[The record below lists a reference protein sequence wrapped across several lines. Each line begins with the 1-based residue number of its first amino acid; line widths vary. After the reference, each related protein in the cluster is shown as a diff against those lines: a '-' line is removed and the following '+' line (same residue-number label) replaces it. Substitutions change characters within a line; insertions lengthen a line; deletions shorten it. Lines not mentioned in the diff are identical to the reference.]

1 MIKVL
6 IVDDEAL
13 MRQATSK
20 IVSSLDGFDGSL
32 LACNGQQAVDI
43 CKRQDIDIVFMDI
56 MMPVKDGITA
66 SKEILE
72 ISPKTKIFILSSYN
86 SFELAHH
93 ALRNKI
99 EHYII
104 KPLDEEK
111 ILRVL
116 TNYYNKINT
125 KKDVQANVGIEK
137 FIEANDFKSI
147 CRELNNFSKK
157 LIDIY
162 SEDDFSNETYRFMY
176 NLLISFLPEHK
187 NRYEDFKSKFV
198 LENNADNDVRVLST
212 WLFNIIEY
220 IFIVRS
226 QNRYPILK
234 NVFEYIQSNIKS
246 YISLDNVVKSCN
258 VSQGYLSRILKK
270 EFNMTVMNYIHL
282 KKINIAKEYICVSR
296 MSISDVFVKVGYSEF
311 SYFCKVFKKY
321 EENTVS
327 NFKSN
332 IGII

>member
-6 IVDDEAL
+6 IVDDEML

-20 IVSSLDGFDGSL
+20 IVSSLEGFDKSL

-43 CKRQDIDIVFMDI
+43 CKSQNIDIVFMDI

-66 SKEILE
+66 SKEILK

-86 SFELAHH
+86 SFELAQY
-93 ALRNKI
+93 ALSNKI
-99 EHYII
+99 EHYLI
-104 KPLDEEK
+104 KPLNEEK
-111 ILRVL
+111 IVKIL
-116 TNYYNKINT
+116 TDFYNKKNI
-125 KKDVQANVGIEK
+125 KDDIKNNIGIEK
-137 FIEANDFKSI
+137 FIEANDFRAMYS
-147 CRELNNFSKK
+147 ELNNFSKK
-157 LIDIY
+157 IIDIC
-162 SEDDFSNETYRFMY
+162 SSDNFSNKTYRFMY
-176 NLLISFLPEHK
+176 NLLISFLPEYK
-187 NRYEDFKSKFV
+187 NKFEEFKVKFV
-198 LENNADNDVRVLST
+198 LENNADKDVRVLSI

-220 IFIVRS
+220 IFVARS

-234 NVFEYIQSNIKS
+234 NVFEYIQDNIKK
-246 YISLDNVVKSCN
+246 YISLDDVVKSCN
-258 VSQGYLSRILKK
+258 VSQGYLSRIFKK

-282 KKINIAKEYICVSR
+282 KKINLAKEYICVSR

-332 IGII
+332 L

>member
-6 IVDDEAL
+6 IVDDEML

-20 IVSSLDGFDGSL
+20 IVSSLEGFDKSL

-43 CKRQDIDIVFMDI
+43 CKSQSIDIVFMDI

-66 SKEILE
+66 SKEILK
-72 ISPKTKIFILSSYN
+72 ISPKTKIFILSSYH
-86 SFELAHH
+86 SFELAQY
-93 ALRNKI
+93 ALSNKI
-99 EHYII
+99 EHYLI

-111 ILRVL
+111 IVKIL
-116 TNYYNKINT
+116 TDFYNKKNI
-125 KKDVQANVGIEK
+125 KDDIKNNIGIEK
-137 FIEANDFKSI
+137 FIEANDFRAMYS
-147 CRELNNFSKK
+147 ELNNFSKK
-157 LIDIY
+157 IIDIC
-162 SEDDFSNETYRFMY
+162 SSDNFSNKTYRFMY
-176 NLLISFLPEHK
+176 NLLISFLPEYK
-187 NRYEDFKSKFV
+187 NKFEEFKVKFV
-198 LENNADNDVRVLST
+198 LENNADKDVRVLSI

-220 IFIVRS
+220 IFVARS

-234 NVFEYIQSNIKS
+234 NVFEYIQDNIKK
-246 YISLDNVVKSCN
+246 YISLDDVVKSCN
-258 VSQGYLSRILKK
+258 VSQGYLSRIFKK

-282 KKINIAKEYICVSR
+282 KKINLAKEYICVSR

-332 IGII
+332 L

>member
-1 MIKVL
+1 
-6 IVDDEAL
+6 
-13 MRQATSK
+13 
-20 IVSSLDGFDGSL
+20 
-32 LACNGQQAVDI
+32 
-43 CKRQDIDIVFMDI
+43 
-56 MMPVKDGITA
+56 
-66 SKEILE
+66 
-72 ISPKTKIFILSSYN
+72 
-86 SFELAHH
+86 
-93 ALRNKI
+93 
-99 EHYII
+99 
-104 KPLDEEK
+104 
-111 ILRVL
+111 
-116 TNYYNKINT
+116 
-125 KKDVQANVGIEK
+125 
-137 FIEANDFKSI
+137 
-147 CRELNNFSKK
+147 
-157 LIDIY
+157 
-162 SEDDFSNETYRFMY
+162 MY
-176 NLLISFLPEHK
+176 NLLISFLPEDK

-234 NVFEYIQSNIKS
+234 NIFKYIQSNIKT

-258 VSQGYLSRILKK
+258 VSQGYLSRIFKK

-282 KKINIAKEYICVSR
+282 KKINMAKEYICVSR

>member
-6 IVDDEAL
+6 IVDDEML

-20 IVSSLDGFDGSL
+20 IVSSLEGFDKSL

-43 CKRQDIDIVFMDI
+43 CKSQSIDIVFMDI

-66 SKEILE
+66 SKEILK
-72 ISPKTKIFILSSYN
+72 ISPKTKIFILSSYH
-86 SFELAHH
+86 SFELAQY
-93 ALRNKI
+93 ALSNKI
-99 EHYII
+99 EHYLI
-104 KPLDEEK
+104 KPLNEEK
-111 ILRVL
+111 IVKIL
-116 TNYYNKINT
+116 TDFYNKKNI
-125 KKDVQANVGIEK
+125 KDDIKNNIGIEK
-137 FIEANDFKSI
+137 FIEANDFRAMYS
-147 CRELNNFSKK
+147 ELNNFSKK
-157 LIDIY
+157 IIDIC
-162 SEDDFSNETYRFMY
+162 SSDNFSNKTYRFMY
-176 NLLISFLPEHK
+176 NLLISFLPEYK
-187 NRYEDFKSKFV
+187 NKFEEFKVKFV
-198 LENNADNDVRVLST
+198 LENNADKDVRVLSI

-220 IFIVRS
+220 IFVARS

-234 NVFEYIQSNIKS
+234 NVFEYIQDNIKK
-246 YISLDNVVKSCN
+246 YISLDDVVKSCN
-258 VSQGYLSRILKK
+258 VSQGYLSRIFKK

-282 KKINIAKEYICVSR
+282 KKINLAKEYICVSR

-332 IGII
+332 L

>member
-6 IVDDEAL
+6 IVDDEML

-20 IVSSLDGFDGSL
+20 IVSSLEGFDKSL

-43 CKRQDIDIVFMDI
+43 CKSQSIDIVFMDI

-66 SKEILE
+66 SKEILK
-72 ISPKTKIFILSSYN
+72 ISPKTKIFILSSYH
-86 SFELAHH
+86 SFELAQY
-93 ALRNKI
+93 ALSNKI
-99 EHYII
+99 EHYLI
-104 KPLDEEK
+104 KPLNEEK
-111 ILRVL
+111 IVKIL
-116 TNYYNKINT
+116 TDFYNKKNIQDDIKN
-125 KKDVQANVGIEK
+125 NIGIEK
-137 FIEANDFKSI
+137 FIEANDFRAMYS
-147 CRELNNFSKK
+147 ELNNFSKK
-157 LIDIY
+157 IIDIC
-162 SEDDFSNETYRFMY
+162 SSDNFSNKTYRFMY
-176 NLLISFLPEHK
+176 NLLISFLPEYK
-187 NRYEDFKSKFV
+187 NKFEEFKVKFV
-198 LENNADNDVRVLST
+198 LENNADKDVRVLSI

-220 IFIVRS
+220 IFVARS

-234 NVFEYIQSNIKS
+234 NVFEYIQDNIKK
-246 YISLDNVVKSCN
+246 YISLDDVVKSCN
-258 VSQGYLSRILKK
+258 VSQGYLSRIFKK

-282 KKINIAKEYICVSR
+282 KKINLAKEYICVSR

-332 IGII
+332 L

>member
-6 IVDDEAL
+6 IVDDEML

-20 IVSSLDGFDGSL
+20 IVSSLEGFDKSL

-43 CKRQDIDIVFMDI
+43 CKSQNIDIVFMDI

-66 SKEILE
+66 SKEILK
-72 ISPKTKIFILSSYN
+72 ISPKTKIFILSSYH
-86 SFELAHH
+86 SFELAQY
-93 ALRNKI
+93 ALSNKI
-99 EHYII
+99 EHYLI
-104 KPLDEEK
+104 KPLNEEK
-111 ILRVL
+111 IVKIL
-116 TNYYNKINT
+116 TDFYNKKNI
-125 KKDVQANVGIEK
+125 KDDIKNNIGIEK
-137 FIEANDFKSI
+137 FIEANDFRAMYS
-147 CRELNNFSKK
+147 ELNNFSKK
-157 LIDIY
+157 IIDIC
-162 SEDDFSNETYRFMY
+162 SSDNFSNKTYRFMY
-176 NLLISFLPEHK
+176 NLLISFLPEYK
-187 NRYEDFKSKFV
+187 NKFEEFKAKFV
-198 LENNADNDVRVLST
+198 LENNADKDVRVLSI

-220 IFIVRS
+220 IFVARS

-234 NVFEYIQSNIKS
+234 NVFEYIQDNIKN
-246 YISLDNVVKSCN
+246 YISLDDVVKSCN
-258 VSQGYLSRILKK
+258 VSQGYLSRIFKK

-282 KKINIAKEYICVSR
+282 KKINLAKEYICVSR

-332 IGII
+332 LGII

>member
-1 MIKVL
+1 M
-6 IVDDEAL
+6 
-13 MRQATSK
+13 
-20 IVSSLDGFDGSL
+20 
-32 LACNGQQAVDI
+32 
-43 CKRQDIDIVFMDI
+43 
-56 MMPVKDGITA
+56 
-66 SKEILE
+66 
-72 ISPKTKIFILSSYN
+72 
-86 SFELAHH
+86 
-93 ALRNKI
+93 
-99 EHYII
+99 
-104 KPLDEEK
+104 
-111 ILRVL
+111 

-125 KKDVQANVGIEK
+125 KKDVQANIGIEK

-282 KKINIAKEYICVSR
+282 KKINMAKEYICVSR